1 MEMNKIKDTLRAAK
15 KENAFFHELFEIA
28 VLLKGAFGVIELF
41 LGAFILLVNRSAV
54 SDFLLYLVH
63 GELVEDP
70 EGFLPTALHIF
81 RRTFPRTRS
90 RSSADIF

>member
-70 EGFLPTALHIF
+70 E
-81 RRTFPRTRS
+81 
-90 RSSADIF
+90 